1 MSEQVWKP
9 HVTVAAVIERD
20 GRFLLVEELNS
31 KGERVL
37 NQPAG
42 HLDPDE
48 NLIEACSRETL
59 EETGWRFTPTELV
72 GIYRWI
78 NPRDGETFLRY
89 SFAGILTEQQSPVPP
104 DETILRTHW
113 MTPAEISDHPAALR
127 SALVTHCIDDYLDGK
142 RYPLSLMQDV
152 AEPAVA

>member
-1 MSEQVWKP
+1 MSEDVWKP

-31 KGERVL
+31 QGERVL

-48 NLIEACSRETL
+48 TLVEACRRETL
-59 EETGWRFTPTELV
+59 EETGWQFTPTHLL

-89 SFAGILTEQQSPVPP
+89 SFSGILQEQLSPTPP
-104 DETILRTHW
+104 DETILKTHW
-113 MTPAEISDHPAALR
+113 LTPAELADYPAALR
-127 SALVTHCIDDYLDGK
+127 SVLVTHCINDYLEGK
-142 RYPLSLMQDV
+142 RHPLSLMQDV
-152 AEPAVA
+152 LEPTVA